1 MRGLVARVAVVVTVA
16 TLALSTGLVP
26 ATPAGAADETL
37 VVMTRNLYLGA
48 DVSQA
53 LALMPDI
60 AAAAQFMWDQVQE
73 TDFTARVPALAEEAA
88 QARPA
93 AIGLQEATTWVCTP
107 DAQTAP
113 TTVYDFT
120 AQFLA
125 ATAAAGTPYVV
136 ASGGGG
142 EALSP
147 GYAIEPIVGATV
159 VTDPAAFQPLFGT
172 DRASCGFRIADA
184 LVVRADLA
192 GQVSAAGA
200 VTYDTTTEVIP
211 GVITVRRGYAW
222 ADLSVGSRPVRLVT
236 THLESVWEPGEVP
249 AAVLQARELIADL
262 ADQSSPLVVMGDFNS
277 DPRDPRPAGDAN
289 PGGQPEASAACPDR
303 SCNAYWS
310 MVDAG
315 FTDAGP
321 DAQDPRNYSWGAA
334 ADLAGPS
341 PERVQAA
348 IDMGNP
354 VGFTDRLDY
363 VFTRGDVAAESS
375 MLIGDTWPE
384 ASDTW
389 PCTSVGQAA
398 NTAAMAAAL
407 DAPAPSGGV
416 CLPTDHAGVVA
427 DLTLASAAVDNPEDS
442 SSTALLWG
450 ALFAVVVVVVG
461 GAIVVLVRRRA

>member
-1 MRGLVARVAVVVTVA
+1 VRGLVARATVVVAVA
-16 TLALSTGLVP
+16 TLAISTGLAP
-26 ATPAGAADETL
+26 ATTAGAADDGL

-48 DVSQA
+48 DVADA

-113 TTVYDFT
+113 TAVYDFT

-125 ATAAAGTPYVV
+125 ATEAAGTPYVV
-136 ASGGGG
+136 AAAGGA

-172 DRASCGFRIADA
+172 DQASCGFRIADA

-200 VTYDTTTEVIP
+200 VTYDTTTEVVP

-222 ADLSVGSRPVRLVT
+222 ADLAVGSQPVRLVT

-262 ADQSSPLVVMGDFNS
+262 ADQSGPLVVMGDFNS
-277 DPRDPRPAGDAN
+277 DPRDPRPAGGAN

-321 DAQDPRNYSWGAA
+321 DPQDPRNYSWGAA

-363 VFTRGDVAAESS
+363 VFARGDVAVDSS

-389 PCTSVGQAA
+389 PCTSAGQAA

-407 DAPAPSGGV
+407 GDPTPSGGV
-416 CLPTDHAGVVA
+416 CLPTDHAGIVA
-427 DLTLASAAVDNPEDS
+427 DLTIAPAAANPEDS
-442 SSTALLWG
+442 SSTALVWG
-450 ALFAVVVVVVG
+450 ALFAVAVVAVG
-461 GAIVVLVRRRA
+461 GAIAVLVRRRA